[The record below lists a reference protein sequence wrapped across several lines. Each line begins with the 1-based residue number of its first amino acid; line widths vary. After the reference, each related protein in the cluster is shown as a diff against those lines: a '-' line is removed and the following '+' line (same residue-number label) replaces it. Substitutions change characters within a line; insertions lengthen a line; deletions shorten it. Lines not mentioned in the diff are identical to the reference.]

1 MVDVVKERQ
10 NLGVNVVGDI
20 PLVLLIDVFAA
31 F

>member
-20 PLVLLIDVFAA
+20 LLVLLIDVFAA